1 MANED
6 KGRVKC
12 PFSGTSAA
20 VRRNSKGR
28 LYFNCPSCGVI
39 QPHGAGFQSWM
50 MDNAVLY
57 GPDGKPEVETPP
69 VPSILVEVSRA
80 APPEKK
86 PEEKP
91 APAVPVAPVAV
102 EKKTEGKPA
111 IDGWAL

>member
-6 KGRVKC
+6 KGRVEC

-50 MDNAVLY
+50 MDNAELY
-57 GPDGKPEVETPP
+57 GPEGRPEAPPPIATPP
-69 VPSILVEVSRA
+69 A
-80 APPEKK
+80 APVEKK

-91 APAVPVAPVAV
+91 A
-102 EKKTEGKPA
+102 KKSALEG
-111 IDGWAL
+111 WVL